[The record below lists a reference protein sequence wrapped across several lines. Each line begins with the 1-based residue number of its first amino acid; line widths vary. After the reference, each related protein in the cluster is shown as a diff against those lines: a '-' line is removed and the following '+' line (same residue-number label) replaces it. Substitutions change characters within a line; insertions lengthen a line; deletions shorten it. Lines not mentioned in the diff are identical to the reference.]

1 MKLLVITTACLAG
14 FTSSSFAAEVE
25 AVELPAPKEWKKETI
40 TLPPGFAPDMKL
52 RGSEHIRFAPGMFQ
66 PNSDSFLSYLFLFK
80 LEKEPEL
87 KPETIRQEFLKYFRG
102 LAVAVLKDRAA
113 EVNTAKFTLKINPVE
128 VKTKRGSPK
137 PKLSEST
144 GELSWVEPFVTRKP
158 QKLRLEIQT
167 WTGSDHNYMFVCV
180 SPQPS
185 KAPIWKQLR
194 ESFEPPPPDTAIGEE
209 IDAFVARRTE
219 EGGAID

>member
-1 MKLLVITTACLAG
+1 MKFLVITTACLAG

-25 AVELPAPKEWKKETI
+25 AVELPAPKEWKKEII

-66 PNSDSFLSYLFLFK
+66 PNSDSFFSYLFLFK

-113 EVNTAKFTLKINPVE
+113 EVNTAKFTLKINPSAFS
-128 VKTKRGSPK
+128 KRATHSYCSIFDP
-137 PKLSEST
+137 ESKMMSYHR
-144 GELSWVEPFVTRKP
+144 GVL
-158 QKLRLEIQT
+158 
-167 WTGSDHNYMFVCV
+167 
-180 SPQPS
+180 
-185 KAPIWKQLR
+185 
-194 ESFEPPPPDTAIGEE
+194 
-209 IDAFVARRTE
+209 AFPTPAARRRN
-219 EGGAID
+219 